1 VRQPLHP
8 LLVHFPL
15 AMWGMSFVFDVLSL
29 RLGPAMVV
37 AARFN
42 LAAGLVMAAV
52 AAAAGV
58 SDFLRLPRGTMVR
71 RIGRWHATLN
81 GLATALFSVSLGL
94 RFRARAAL
102 VTPHWPFV
110 LSALGVVVIGFSGY
124 LGGVMV
130 YNHGAG
136 VNLTRSRRSPR
147 DPR

>member
-29 RLGPAMVV
+29 RFGPAMVV

-52 AAAAGV
+52 AAATGAH
-58 SDFLRLPRGTMVR
+58 DFLRLPRGTLVR
-71 RIGRWHATLN
+71 RIGRWHALLN
-81 GLATALFSVSLGL
+81 LAAAALFSVSLGL
-94 RFRARAAL
+94 RFRARTAL
-102 VTPHWPFV
+102 TTPPWPFV

-136 VNLTRSRRSPR
+136 VNLTRSRRSPPDR
-147 DPR
+147 R

>member
-29 RLGPAMVV
+29 HFGPAMVE

-52 AAAAGV
+52 AAAAGAR
-58 SDFLRLPRGTMVR
+58 DFFHLPRGTMVR
-71 RIGRWHATLN
+71 RIGRWHALLN
-81 GLATALFSVSLGL
+81 VVAAALFSVSLGL
-94 RFRARAAL
+94 RFRARGAP
-102 VTPHWPFV
+102 VTPAWPFI

-136 VNLTRSRRSPR
+136 VNLTRSRRSRP
-147 DPR
+147 DLH